1 MGNPYQGR
9 HAPTGLAENF
19 TWAVARVV
27 MAEMPDDGLTCAWG
41 LAMRISPWWR
51 WNRLPSSRPESSAS
65 AGPPSDRAGG
75 GPPSFPTVPVHAAR
89 QGRPSR
95 WFCCPLRRG
104 GGSRHGD
111 RSSRDTQELVSNLD
125 QADAS
130 VGNFGGD
137 HAQAFTTSSNG
148 PGYKLTSIDVEFSV
162 LWKLGPQ

>member
-75 GPPSFPTVPVHAAR
+75 GRLLFRRFQSMLPARAGPRAGSVVRCGAAASLVT
-89 QGRPSR
+89 GTAAAET
-95 WFCCPLRRG
+95 RR
-104 GGSRHGD
+104 SL
-111 RSSRDTQELVSNLD
+111 SAT
-125 QADAS
+125 
-130 VGNFGGD
+130 
-137 HAQAFTTSSNG
+137 
-148 PGYKLTSIDVEFSV
+148 
-162 LWKLGPQ
+162 

>member
-65 AGPPSDRAGG
+65 ASPPSAPGRPAFFSDGSSPCRLPGQALALVLL
-75 GPPSFPTVPVHAAR
+75 SVAAR
-89 QGRPSR
+89 
-95 WFCCPLRRG
+95 RR
-104 GGSRHGD
+104 
-111 RSSRDTQELVSNLD
+111 VS
-125 QADAS
+125 
-130 VGNFGGD
+130 
-137 HAQAFTTSSNG
+137 
-148 PGYKLTSIDVEFSV
+148 PR
-162 LWKLGPQ
+162 GPQQQRHCRSLSAT

>member
-75 GPPSFPTVPVHAAR
+75 AALFSDGCSPCCPPGQALALVLLSVAAR
-89 QGRPSR
+89 
-95 WFCCPLRRG
+95 RRV
-104 GGSRHGD
+104 
-111 RSSRDTQELVSNLD
+111 SSRGPQQQRHAGACQQLRSGRRFGRKLWRRPCSGIHDEQQRPGI
-125 QADAS
+125 QADQ
-130 VGNFGGD
+130 
-137 HAQAFTTSSNG
+137 HRC
-148 PGYKLTSIDVEFSV
+148 
-162 LWKLGPQ
+162 